1 MVRYE
6 FTVEDL
12 AKTRF
17 AISPMWETT
26 AAIHALRHPGVFSL
40 HLQWVK
46 HVRSEIR
53 GLDLSLALALMPRHH
68 GYAADFLTPPPLTP
82 LSDFETE
89 LELVRSTAPE
99 QIRSDVETLIAR
111 GNPRDTLRPYLDDP
125 TGAVGELAELLR
137 AFWRRAVEP
146 HWGRIKSLLEADLLY
161 RSRRLTQGGVSL
173 LFADL
178 HPLVAWSDGGVEVTM
193 EYADRVELGGR
204 GLVLVPSAF
213 SCDKPSTMTEPPW
226 QPTVVYAA
234 RGVGLLW
241 ESASAP
247 PEALTKV
254 LGRSRARLLSDLD
267 APRTTTD
274 LAERLQMTPGGVSQ
288 HLSALRDS
296 ALVSARRSGRQVLY
310 FRSPLADELVGARGP
325 APARRRPAVHG
336 QGTR

>member
-26 AAIHALRHPGVFSL
+26 AAIHALRNPGVFSL
-40 HLQWVK
+40 HLPWVK
-46 HVRSEIR
+46 QVRHEIR
-53 GLDLSLALALMPRHH
+53 ELDLSPVLALQPSHH
-68 GYAADFLTPPPLTP
+68 GYAADFLTPPPSTP
-82 LSDFETE
+82 LADFETE
-89 LELVRSTAPE
+89 LELIRSTSPD
-99 QIRSDVETLIAR
+99 QIRNDVEILIAS
-111 GNPRDTLRPYLDDP
+111 GNPRDRLRPYLDDP
-125 TGAVGELAELLR
+125 AGAVGKLTEVLGE
-137 AFWRRAVEP
+137 FWRCAIEP
-146 HWGRIKSLLEADLLY
+146 HWSRIASLLETDLLY
-161 RSRRLTQGGVSL
+161 RSRRLTEGGVSL

-193 EYADRVELGGR
+193 EYAERIELGGR
-204 GLVLVPSAF
+204 GLVLVPSVF
-213 SCDKPSTMTEPPW
+213 SCDKPSTMTQPPW

-247 PEALTKV
+247 PEGLAKV
-254 LGRSRARLLSDLD
+254 VGRSRARLLGDLD

-274 LAERLQMTPGGVSQ
+274 LAERLEMTPGGVSQ

-296 ALVSARRSGRQVLY
+296 GLVSARRNGRQVLY
-310 FRSPLADELVGARGP
+310 FRSPLADELVGER
-325 APARRRPAVHG
+325 
-336 QGTR
+336 TRTS